1 MLTSEGPKVL
11 EFNCRFGDP
20 ETEVLVPLLET
31 PLWDLL
37 GAAADGDLSNL
48 SMQIRKGAALT
59 VVVAAPGYPAQPI
72 LGQKIQ
78 MGKRGADSVVFHA
91 GTKKEGSEVVVSG
104 GRVLAATGWGDD
116 LRTAR
121 QRAYE
126 AVQGVS
132 FAGMYFRGDI
142 GHRALGKVVYDAP

>member
-72 LGQKIQ
+72 QI
-78 MGKRGADSVVFHA
+78 GKGGVGSVVFHA
-91 GTKKEGSEVVVSG
+91 GTKKEGPEVVVSG

-121 QRAYE
+121 ERAYE
-126 AVQGVS
+126 AVERFS

>member
-48 SMQIRKGAALT
+48 SMQIRKGAAMT
-59 VVVAAPGYPAQPI
+59 VVIAAPGYPAQPI

-78 MGKRGADSVVFHA
+78 MGKVGVDSVIFHA
-91 GTKKEGSEVVVSG
+91 GTKKNGSEVVVSG
-104 GRVLAATGWGDD
+104 GRVVAATGWGDD

-121 QRAYE
+121 ERAYG
-126 AVQGVS
+126 AVQEVS
-132 FAGMYFRGDI
+132 FAGMHFRGDI
-142 GHRALGKVVYDAP
+142 GHRALGEVVCEAP